1 MTNATP
7 ILVVEDEPVLARR
20 LQQQLAAAWPG
31 IDLLPVADN
40 GAAAIALALE
50 HLPRVIFLD
59 IHMPACSGL
68 DAAEAI
74 IEDWPEGV
82 PLPQLVFVTAYG
94 QYAVQAFDHGAVD
107 YLLKPVSAERLQRAV
122 LRLQE
127 RLALLDGQA
136 PASEVCA
143 GEVFAGEGL
152 AHEIQR
158 IAIALQ
164 PAAANATRLSMITAA
179 VGSITHLIPIE
190 EVLYF
195 EVADKY
201 LRVVTREREA
211 LIRMSLRDLLLRLD
225 PEFFWQVHRSLVV
238 QVRGIAQV
246 ERSEDG
252 RLWLALRGHPARLG
266 VSRLFAHRFKAM

>member
-1 MTNATP
+1 MSIP

-20 LQQQLAAAWPG
+20 LQQQLSACWPG
-31 IDLLPVADN
+31 IDLLPVAEN

-74 IEDWPEGV
+74 VEDWPEGH

-94 QYAVQAFDHGAVD
+94 QYALQAFDHGAID

-122 LRLQE
+122 QRLQE
-127 RLALLDGQA
+127 RLALLDA
-136 PASEVCA
+136 RPAAAEELGSEMQR
-143 GEVFAGEGL
+143 L
-152 AHEIQR
+152 A
-158 IAIALQ
+158 AALQ
-164 PAAANATRLSMITAA
+164 PASTAGRLSVINAA
-179 VGSITHLIPIE
+179 VGAITHLIPVD

-201 LRVVTREREA
+201 LRVITREREA
-211 LIRMSLRDLLLRLD
+211 LIRMTLRELLQRLD
-225 PEFFWQVHRSLVV
+225 PERFWQVHRSLVV
-238 QVRGIAQV
+238 QARCISHV
-246 ERSEDG
+246 ERSDEG
-252 RLWLALRGHPARLG
+252 RLLLGLRDHPTRLA

>member
-1 MTNATP
+1 MSSIP
-7 ILVVEDEPVLARR
+7 VLVVEDEPVLARR

-74 IEDWPEGV
+74 VEDWPESV

-94 QYAVQAFDHGAVD
+94 QYALQAFEHGAID

-122 LRLQE
+122 QRLQE
-127 RLALLDGQA
+127 RLALLDGPQ
-136 PASEVCA
+136 ST
-143 GEVFAGEGL
+143 GEVLGT
-152 AHEIQR
+152 EIQR
-158 IAIALQ
+158 IAHALQ
-164 PAAANATRLSMITAA
+164 PAANAPRLSVITAA
-179 VGSITHLIPIE
+179 VGAVTHLIPVE
-190 EVLYF
+190 DVLYF
-195 EVADKY
+195 EVTDKY
-201 LRVVTREREA
+201 LNVVTREREA
-211 LIRMSLRDLLLRLD
+211 LIRMTLRGLLLRLD
-225 PEFFWQVHRSLVV
+225 PERFWQVHRSLVV
-238 QVRGIAQV
+238 QARCIAQL
-246 ERSEDG
+246 ERTEEG
-252 RLWLALRGHPARLG
+252 RLWLSLRDHPARLG

>member
-1 MTNATP
+1 MNNRIP

-31 IDLLPVADN
+31 VELLPVADN

-74 IEDWPEGV
+74 VEDWPEGV

-94 QYAVQAFDHGAVD
+94 QYAVQAFEHGAID

-127 RLALLDGQA
+127 RLTLLAGQVPTGEALG
-136 PASEVCA
+136 
-143 GEVFAGEGL
+143 
-152 AHEIQR
+152 HEIQR
-158 IAIALQ
+158 IATALQ
-164 PAAANATRLSMITAA
+164 PAAATATRLSVITAA

-190 EVLYF
+190 DVLYF

-201 LRVVTREREA
+201 LRVVTRQREA

-225 PEFFWQVHRSLVV
+225 PESFWQVHRSLVV
-238 QVRGIAQV
+238 QARSITQV
-246 ERSEDG
+246 ERTEDG
-252 RLWLALRGHPARLG
+252 RLWLALRDHPARLG

>member
-1 MTNATP
+1 MNIP

-20 LQQQLAAAWPG
+20 LQQQLGALWPG

-74 IEDWPEGV
+74 VEDWPEGH

-94 QYAVQAFDHGAVD
+94 QYALQAFEHGAID
-107 YLLKPVSAERLQRAV
+107 YLLKPVGTERLQRAV
-122 LRLQE
+122 QRLQE
-127 RLALLDGQA
+127 RLALLDAQ
-136 PASEVCA
+136 PAEA
-143 GEVFAGEGL
+143 LGHEMQRL
-152 AHEIQR
+152 A
-158 IAIALQ
+158 AALQ
-164 PAAANATRLSMITAA
+164 PDSTASRLSVINAA
-179 VGSITHLIPIE
+179 VGAITHLIPVD

-201 LRVVTREREA
+201 LRVITAQREA
-211 LIRMSLRDLLLRLD
+211 LIRMTLRELLLRLD
-225 PEFFWQVHRSLVV
+225 PERFWQVHRSTVV
-238 QVRGIAQV
+238 QVRRISHV
-246 ERSEDG
+246 ERSEEG
-252 RLWLALRGHPARLG
+252 RLWIGLHDHPTRLA

>member
-1 MTNATP
+1 MNIP

-20 LQQQLAAAWPG
+20 LQQQLGALWPG

-74 IEDWPEGV
+74 VEDWPEGH

-94 QYAVQAFDHGAVD
+94 QYALQAFEHGAID
-107 YLLKPVSAERLQRAV
+107 YLLKPVGTERLQRAV
-122 LRLQE
+122 QRLQE
-127 RLALLDGQA
+127 RLALLDAQ
-136 PASEVCA
+136 PAEA
-143 GEVFAGEGL
+143 LGHEMQRL
-152 AHEIQR
+152 A
-158 IAIALQ
+158 AALQ
-164 PAAANATRLSMITAA
+164 PDSTASRLSVINAA
-179 VGSITHLIPIE
+179 VGAITHLIPID

-201 LRVVTREREA
+201 LRVITAQREA
-211 LIRMSLRDLLLRLD
+211 LIRMTLRELLLRLD
-225 PEFFWQVHRSLVV
+225 PERFWQVHRSTVV
-238 QVRGIAQV
+238 QVRRISHV
-246 ERSEDG
+246 ERSEEG
-252 RLWLALRGHPARLG
+252 RLWIGLHDHPTRLA

>member
-1 MTNATP
+1 MNIP
-7 ILVVEDEPVLARR
+7 VLVVEDEPVLARR
-20 LQQQLAAAWPG
+20 LQQQLATLWPG

-59 IHMPACSGL
+59 IHMPAASGL

-74 IEDWPEGV
+74 VEDWPEGV

-94 QYAVQAFDHGAVD
+94 QYAVQAFEHGAID
-107 YLLKPVSAERLQRAV
+107 YLLKPVSTERLQRAV
-122 LRLQE
+122 QRVQE
-127 RLALLDGQA
+127 RLALLDG
-136 PASEVCA
+136 AS
-143 GEVFAGEGL
+143 GEALGGAL
-152 AHEIQR
+152 QR
-158 IAIALQ
+158 VAQALQ
-164 PAAANATRLSMITAA
+164 PAASAAPLSVINAA
-179 VGSITHLIPIE
+179 VGAVTHLIPIDD
-190 EVLYF
+190 VLYF

-211 LIRMSLRDLLLRLD
+211 LIRMTLRELLQRLD
-225 PEFFWQVHRSLVV
+225 AERFWQVHRSLVV
-238 QVRGIAQV
+238 QARCIAQV

-252 RLWLALRGHPARLG
+252 RLWLGLREHPARLG

>member
-1 MTNATP
+1 MSAAAPIP

-20 LQQQLAAAWPG
+20 LQQQLAALWPG

-68 DAAEAI
+68 EAAEAI
-74 IEDWPEGV
+74 VEDWPEGV
-82 PLPQLVFVTAYG
+82 PLPQLVFVTAYA
-94 QYAVQAFDHGAVD
+94 QYAVQAFEHGAID
-107 YLLKPVSAERLQRAV
+107 YLLKPVSTERLQRAV
-122 LRLQE
+122 QRLQE
-127 RLALLDGQA
+127 RLALLEGQA
-136 PASEVCA
+136 AS
-143 GEVFAGEGL
+143 GELLGR
-152 AHEIQR
+152 EIQR
-158 IAIALQ
+158 VAQVLQ
-164 PAAANATRLSMITAA
+164 PAVAGARLSVITAA
-179 VGSITHLIPIE
+179 VGAVTHLIPIE
-190 EVLYF
+190 DVLFF

-211 LIRMSLRDLLLRLD
+211 LIRMTLRELLVRLD
-225 PEFFWQVHRSLVV
+225 PEAFWQVHRSLVV
-238 QVRGIAQV
+238 QARRVAQV

-252 RLWLALRGHPARLG
+252 RLWLTMRDHAARLG

>member
-1 MTNATP
+1 MNIP
-7 ILVVEDEPVLARR
+7 VLVVEDEPVLARR
-20 LQQQLAAAWPG
+20 LQQQLGALWPG

-74 IEDWPEGV
+74 VEDWPEGH

-94 QYAVQAFDHGAVD
+94 QYALQAFDHGAID
-107 YLLKPVSAERLQRAV
+107 YLLKPVSTERLQRAV
-122 LRLQE
+122 QRLQE
-127 RLALLDGQA
+127 RLALLDGQ
-136 PASEVCA
+136 PAEA
-143 GEVFAGEGL
+143 LGHEMQRL
-152 AHEIQR
+152 A
-158 IAIALQ
+158 AALQ
-164 PAAANATRLSMITAA
+164 TDSTAPRLSVINAA
-179 VGSITHLIPIE
+179 VGAITHLIPVD

-201 LRVVTREREA
+201 LRVITAQREA
-211 LIRMSLRDLLLRLD
+211 LIRMTLRELLLRLD
-225 PEFFWQVHRSLVV
+225 PERFWQVHRSTVV
-238 QVRGIAQV
+238 QVRRISHV
-246 ERSEDG
+246 ERSEEG
-252 RLWLALRGHPARLG
+252 RLWLGLHDHPARLA

>member
-1 MTNATP
+1 MNIP

-20 LQQQLAAAWPG
+20 LQQQLGALWPG

-74 IEDWPEGV
+74 VEDWPEGH

-94 QYAVQAFDHGAVD
+94 QHALQAFEHGAVD
-107 YLLKPVSAERLQRAV
+107 YLLKPVGTERLQRAV
-122 LRLQE
+122 QRLQE
-127 RLALLDGQA
+127 RLALLDAQPVEALGSEMQRLA
-136 PASEVCA
+136 AS
-143 GEVFAGEGL
+143 
-152 AHEIQR
+152 
-158 IAIALQ
+158 LQ
-164 PAAANATRLSMITAA
+164 PDSTASRLSVINAA
-179 VGSITHLIPIE
+179 VGSITHLIPVD

-201 LRVVTREREA
+201 LRVITAQREA
-211 LIRMSLRDLLLRLD
+211 LIRMTLRELLLRLD
-225 PEFFWQVHRSLVV
+225 PERFWQVHRSTVV
-238 QVRGIAQV
+238 QVRRISHV
-246 ERSEDG
+246 ERSEEG
-252 RLWLALRGHPARLG
+252 RLWIGLHDHPTRLA

>member
-1 MTNATP
+1 MNAAVP
-7 ILVVEDEPVLARR
+7 VLIVEDEPVLARR
-20 LQQQLAAAWPG
+20 LQHQLSASWPG

-74 IEDWPEGV
+74 IEDWPEGH
-82 PLPQLVFVTAYG
+82 PLPQIVFVTAYG
-94 QYAVQAFDHGAVD
+94 QYALQAFEHGAID

-122 LRLQE
+122 QRLQE
-127 RLALLDGQA
+127 RLALQPIADEALGSEMQRLA
-136 PASEVCA
+136 AS
-143 GEVFAGEGL
+143 
-152 AHEIQR
+152 
-158 IAIALQ
+158 LQ
-164 PAAANATRLSMITAA
+164 PASSAGRLSVINAA
-179 VGSITHLIPIE
+179 VGPITHLIPID

-201 LRVVTREREA
+201 LRVITAQREA
-211 LIRMSLRDLLLRLD
+211 LIRMTLRELLQRLD
-225 PEFFWQVHRSLVV
+225 PERFWQVHRSLVV
-238 QVRGIAQV
+238 QARCISHV
-246 ERSEDG
+246 ERGEEG
-252 RLWLALRGHPARLG
+252 RLWLGLHGHQARLA

>member
-1 MTNATP
+1 MTIP
-7 ILVVEDEPVLARR
+7 VLVVEDEPVLARR
-20 LQQQLAAAWPG
+20 LQQQLATLWPG

-59 IHMPACSGL
+59 IHMPAASGL

-74 IEDWPEGV
+74 VEDWPEGV

-94 QYAVQAFDHGAVD
+94 QYAVQAFEQGAID
-107 YLLKPVSAERLQRAV
+107 YLLKPVSTERLQRAV
-122 LRLQE
+122 QRLQE
-127 RLALLDGQA
+127 RLALLDG
-136 PASEVCA
+136 AS
-143 GEVFAGEGL
+143 GEALGGAL
-152 AHEIQR
+152 QR
-158 IAIALQ
+158 VAQALQ
-164 PAAANATRLSMITAA
+164 PAASVAPLSVINAA
-179 VGSITHLIPIE
+179 VGAVTHLIPIDD
-190 EVLYF
+190 VLYF

-211 LIRMSLRDLLLRLD
+211 LIRMTLRELLQRLD
-225 PEFFWQVHRSLVV
+225 AGRFWQVHRSLVV
-238 QVRGIAQV
+238 QARCIAQV

-252 RLWLALRGHPARLG
+252 RLWLGLREHPARLG

>member
-1 MTNATP
+1 MNIP
-7 ILVVEDEPVLARR
+7 VLVVEDEPVLARR
-20 LQQQLAAAWPG
+20 LQQQLGALWPG

-74 IEDWPEGV
+74 VEDWPEGH

-94 QYAVQAFDHGAVD
+94 QYALQAFDHGAID

-122 LRLQE
+122 QRLQE
-127 RLALLDGQA
+127 RLALLDAQ
-136 PASEVCA
+136 PAEA
-143 GEVFAGEGL
+143 LGHEMQRL
-152 AHEIQR
+152 A
-158 IAIALQ
+158 AALQ
-164 PAAANATRLSMITAA
+164 PDSTASRLSVINAA
-179 VGSITHLIPIE
+179 VGAITHLIPVD

-201 LRVVTREREA
+201 LRVITAQREA
-211 LIRMSLRDLLLRLD
+211 LIRMTLRELLLRLD
-225 PEFFWQVHRSLVV
+225 PERFWQVHRSTVV
-238 QVRGIAQV
+238 QVRRISHV
-246 ERSEDG
+246 ERSEEG
-252 RLWLALRGHPARLG
+252 RLWIGLHDHPTRLA

>member
-1 MTNATP
+1 MNIP

-20 LQQQLAAAWPG
+20 LQQQLSAAWPG

-59 IHMPACSGL
+59 IHMPAASGL

-74 IEDWPEGV
+74 VEDWPEGV

-94 QYAVQAFDHGAVD
+94 QYAVQAFEHGAID

-122 LRLQE
+122 QRLQE
-127 RLALLDGQA
+127 RLALLD
-136 PASEVCA
+136 ASS
-143 GEVFAGEGL
+143 GEVLGGEL
-152 AHEIQR
+152 QR
-158 IAIALQ
+158 MAQALQ
-164 PAAANATRLSMITAA
+164 PAANTARLSVINAA
-179 VGSITHLIPIE
+179 VGAVTHLIPIDD
-190 EVLYF
+190 VLYF

-211 LIRMSLRDLLLRLD
+211 LIRMTLRELQQRLD
-225 PEFFWQVHRSLVV
+225 PERFWQVHRSLVV
-238 QVRGIAQV
+238 QARCIAQV

-252 RLWLALRGHPARLG
+252 RLWLGLRDHAARLG

>member
-1 MTNATP
+1 MNIP

-20 LQQQLAAAWPG
+20 LQQQLSACWPG

-40 GAAAIALALE
+40 GAAAIALALT

-74 IEDWPEGV
+74 VEDWPEGH

-94 QYAVQAFDHGAVD
+94 QYALQAFEHGAID
-107 YLLKPVSAERLQRAV
+107 YLLKPVSTERLQRAV
-122 LRLQE
+122 QRLQE
-127 RLALLDGQA
+127 RLALLDAQPGEALGTEMQRLG
-136 PASEVCA
+136 AS
-143 GEVFAGEGL
+143 
-152 AHEIQR
+152 
-158 IAIALQ
+158 LQ
-164 PAAANATRLSMITAA
+164 PASTAPRLSVINAA
-179 VGSITHLIPIE
+179 VGAITHLIPLD

-201 LRVVTREREA
+201 LRVITAQREA
-211 LIRMSLRDLLLRLD
+211 LIRMTLRELLLRLD
-225 PEFFWQVHRSLVV
+225 PERFWQVHRSLVV
-238 QVRGIAQV
+238 QVRRISHV
-246 ERSEDG
+246 ERSEEG
-252 RLWLALRGHPARLG
+252 RLLLGLHDHPARLV

>member
-1 MTNATP
+1 MSHIP
-7 ILVVEDEPVLARR
+7 VLVVEDEPVLAQR
-20 LQQQLAAAWPG
+20 LQQQLATLWPG

-74 IEDWPEGV
+74 VEDWPEGV

-94 QYAVQAFDHGAVD
+94 QYAVQAFEHGAID
-107 YLLKPVSAERLQRAV
+107 YLLKPVSTERLQRAV
-122 LRLQE
+122 QRLQE
-127 RLALLDGQA
+127 RLALLEGSA
-136 PASEVCA
+136 GHGEALGSE
-143 GEVFAGEGL
+143 L
-152 AHEIQR
+152 QR
-158 IAIALQ
+158 MAQVLQ
-164 PAAANATRLSMITAA
+164 PAANATRLSVINAA
-179 VGSITHLIPIE
+179 VGTVTHLIPVE
-190 EVLYF
+190 DVLYF

-211 LIRMSLRDLLLRLD
+211 LIRMTLRELLQRLD
-225 PEFFWQVHRSLVV
+225 PERFWQVHRRLVV
-238 QVRGIAQV
+238 QARCIAQV
-246 ERSEDG
+246 ERTEDG
-252 RLWLALRGHPARLG
+252 RLWLGLRGHPGRLG

>member
-1 MTNATP
+1 MNIP
-7 ILVVEDEPVLARR
+7 VLVVEDEPVLARR
-20 LQQQLAAAWPG
+20 LQQQLATLWPG

-59 IHMPACSGL
+59 IHMPAASGL

-74 IEDWPEGV
+74 VEDWPEGV

-94 QYAVQAFDHGAVD
+94 QYAVQAFEHGAID
-107 YLLKPVSAERLQRAV
+107 YLLKPVSTERLQRAV
-122 LRLQE
+122 QRLQE
-127 RLALLDGQA
+127 RLALLDG
-136 PASEVCA
+136 AS
-143 GEVFAGEGL
+143 GEALGGAL
-152 AHEIQR
+152 QR
-158 IAIALQ
+158 VAQALQ
-164 PAAANATRLSMITAA
+164 PAASAAPLSVINAA
-179 VGSITHLIPIE
+179 VGAVTHLIPIDD
-190 EVLYF
+190 VLYF

-211 LIRMSLRDLLLRLD
+211 LIRMTLRELLQRLD
-225 PEFFWQVHRSLVV
+225 AERFWQVHRSLVV
-238 QVRGIAQV
+238 QARCIAQV

-252 RLWLALRGHPARLG
+252 RLWLGLREHPTRLG